1 MSVGGNSQPAG
12 QTTNTTAPLP
22 YMYPYIGT
30 ALSQAG
36 GLLASGGPQY
46 YPGQEVAGFN
56 PTQQK
61 AMTGIVNAG
70 MNGSPALTAA
80 QGFDQTL
87 LDSGGGR
94 NPYLDQ
100 MYSQAAGQTQNQL
113 TGEFAGMGRNPSASE
128 PLRAE
133 QLNNLAT
140 SLYGGQYQN
149 DMQDALAA
157 GKQAQSLYDT
167 RLQGLNAAEGVGQQV
182 QNLSQNLI
190 DASRNAYNYDQNL
203 PWQQLQQYEGLLRG
217 VQPGTASSTPYFTN
231 PMANALGMGLG
242 AEKLYNGMGG
252 KSGNGGIGTTNIDSS
267 PWAPDSTPTPMLSPT
282 NYFGGQ

>member
-1 MSVGGNSQPAG
+1 MSMGTQQTGSTTSTQAPPA
-12 QTTNTTAPLP
+12 
-22 YMYPYIGT
+22 YMYPYIGSG
-30 ALSQAG
+30 LGQASS
-36 GLLASGGPQY
+36 LLQTGGPQF
-46 YPGQEVAGFN
+46 YPGQQVAGFN

-70 MNGSPALTAA
+70 MKGSPALTAA

-87 LDSGGGR
+87 LDSGGGS

-113 TGEFAGMGRNPSASE
+113 TGEFAGMGRNASASA

-140 SLYGGQYQN
+140 SMYGGQYQN

-157 GKQAQSLYDT
+157 GNQAQSLYDT

-182 QNLSQNLI
+182 QNQSQKLI
-190 DASRNAYNYDQNL
+190 DASKNAYTYNQNL
-203 PWQQLQQYEGLLRG
+203 PWQNLQSYEGLLSG
-217 VQPGTASSTPYFTN
+217 LQSGQSKTDPIMGSTAQD
-231 PMANALGMGLG
+231 AQNALQTATAL
-242 AEKLYNGMGG
+242 
-252 KSGNGGIGTTNIDSS
+252 KSL
-267 PWAPDSTPTPMLSPT
+267 WALL
-282 NYFGGQ
+282 

>member
-1 MSVGGNSQPAG
+1 MSMGAQQTGSTTSTQAPPA
-12 QTTNTTAPLP
+12 
-22 YMYPYIGT
+22 YMYPYIGS
-30 ALSQAG
+30 ALGQAG
-36 GLLASGGPQY
+36 NLLQTGGPQY
-46 YPGQEVAGFN
+46 YPGQQVASFN

-87 LDSGGGR
+87 LDSGGGG

-113 TGEFAGMGRNPSASE
+113 TGEFAGMGRNASASA

-140 SLYGGQYQN
+140 SMYGDQYQN

-157 GKQAQSLYDT
+157 GNQAQNLYDT

-182 QNLSQNLI
+182 QNQSQNLI
-190 DASRNAYNYDQNL
+190 NASQNAYNYNQNL
-203 PWQQLQQYEGLLRG
+203 PWQNLQSYEGLLRG
-217 VQPGTASSTPYFTN
+217 LQQGQSQTNPIMTSTAQEAQNAAQTAS
-231 PMANALGMGLG
+231 ALSALWGL
-242 AEKLYNGMGG
+242 L
-252 KSGNGGIGTTNIDSS
+252 
-267 PWAPDSTPTPMLSPT
+267 
-282 NYFGGQ
+282 